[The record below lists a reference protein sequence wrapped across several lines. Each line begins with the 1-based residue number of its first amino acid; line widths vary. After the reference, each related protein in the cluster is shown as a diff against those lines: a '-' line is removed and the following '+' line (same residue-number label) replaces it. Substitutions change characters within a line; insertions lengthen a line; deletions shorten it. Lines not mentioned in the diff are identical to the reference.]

1 MFLLCFL
8 DAYISMI
15 KNVQIVPLDIFINWY
30 YSLTFLH
37 QDVRL
42 NQKYQK
48 YWKYYKAKTCRQMKK
63 KYWRLGGYK
72 IIISESYQNYLFD
85 KREPIKLERV
95 EVNSLKF
102 AHC

>member
-1 MFLLCFL
+1 MN
-8 DAYISMI
+8 SN
-15 KNVQIVPLDIFINWY
+15 KFI
-30 YSLTFLH
+30 
-37 QDVRL
+37 
-42 NQKYQK
+42 
-48 YWKYYKAKTCRQMKK
+48 CRQMKK

-72 IIISESYQNYLFD
+72 IIICENYQNYLFD